1 MREPKLTTE
10 EEERRAELLAYGADP
25 RWIDRSPSYAVGH
38 ARNRY
43 DDPHPHVMM
52 KSAPILPAMPN
63 MLAPDPEGEA
73 TTAAALKAMMGTDFR
88 DDARTKAVGA
98 AVRAVTAAA
107 LLLVTATM
115 LWGVAWLYA
124 DVAAFWLVAAWL
136 VALVATVFYYL
147 TSERMDR
154 RFSAAGVEHKKID
167 AATQMHYDRLE
178 ARKEMHQAAVNAW
191 ENVMLK
197 GLDRWQGGNE

>member
-1 MREPKLTTE
+1 MREPELTTE

-25 RWIDRSPSYAVGH
+25 RWIDRSPSYTVG
-38 ARNRY
+38 RNRY

-52 KSAPILPAMPN
+52 KNAPVLPSMPQMLPAE
-63 MLAPDPEGEA
+63 PEEA
-73 TTAAALKAMMGTDFR
+73 AVTAAALKAMMGTDFR

-98 AVRAVTAAA
+98 AVRAVTACA

-124 DVAAFWLVAAWL
+124 DVGALWLVAAWL
-136 VALVATVFYYL
+136 LALVATVGYYL

-154 RFSAAGVEHKKID
+154 RYSAAGVEHKKID

-178 ARKEMHQAAVNAW
+178 ARKEMHAAAVAAW
-191 ENVMLK
+191 ENVMVK
-197 GLDRWQGGNE
+197 GLDKWGGGE

>member
-1 MREPKLTTE
+1 MRETELTTE
-10 EEERRAELLAYGADP
+10 EEERRAELASYGADLA
-25 RWIDRSPSYAVGH
+25 WARSPSYTVGR
-38 ARNRY
+38 RNRY
-43 DDPHPHVMM
+43 DDNHPHVMM
-52 KSAPILPAMPN
+52 KNAPTLPTMPQMLPAE
-63 MLAPDPEGEA
+63 PEEA
-73 TTAAALKAMMGTDFR
+73 AVTAAALKAMMGTDFR

-98 AVRAVTAAA
+98 AVRAVTACA

-178 ARKEMHQAAVNAW
+178 ARKEMHAAATEAW
-191 ENVMLK
+191 ERVMIK
-197 GLDRWQGGNE
+197 GLDQWGRGE